1 MVVVSWFQSLV
12 KAKKEK
18 GGNKWKM
25 DDKGQPL
32 LQNGRGCVPYL
43 QNLRNKV
50 KGHSTLQNSCFHT
63 QSNYTLTHTSRQY

>member
-32 LQNGRGCVPYL
+32 L
-43 QNLRNKV
+43 
-50 KGHSTLQNSCFHT
+50 
-63 QSNYTLTHTSRQY
+63 